1 MSGHL
6 ASVGAWEPVFE
17 RPIDA
22 LCDRFPS
29 QGRSAVW
36 AAAIGGAGAL
46 PFGNPPSF
54 TELCR
59 DKLVAQRVLEASG
72 VEMPAVE
79 ADPARFR
86 ERLAEWGAAF
96 LKPRYGSLG
105 AGVRRVTVGD
115 ALPAIVEGLQGLE
128 PALLQRA
135 VPPPAGLAG
144 CVIRLLLQREPDGAW
159 VALPPVIRSSTEDPV
174 VNVARGA
181 TVSASLPAHAALA
194 LEVAGRRLSQ
204 ALDRLADAAW
214 IVEVG
219 ADLCLDP
226 DGEPHLIELNGRPRG
241 RLAELAKL
249 DPGRF
254 QAAHE
259 AALLRPL
266 RRMAALGTPIQPS
279 SIT

>member
-6 ASVGAWEPVFE
+6 ARVGAWEPVFE

-115 ALPAIVEGLQGLE
+115 ALPAIVE
-128 PALLQRA
+128 A
-135 VPPPAGLAG
+135 VGDQIE
-144 CVIRLLLQREPDGAW
+144 VWMDGG
-159 VALPPVIRSSTEDPV
+159 IRSGQDV
-174 VNVARGA
+174 LKAWALGARGTLIGRA
-181 TVSASLPAHAALA
+181 MVYGLGAMGEAGVTKA
-194 LEVAGRRLSQ
+194 LEIIHKELDITMAFCGHTQLQNVDKSILLPGTFPQ
-204 ALDRLADAAW
+204 A
-214 IVEVG
+214 
-219 ADLCLDP
+219 
-226 DGEPHLIELNGRPRG
+226 
-241 RLAELAKL
+241 
-249 DPGRF
+249 
-254 QAAHE
+254 
-259 AALLRPL
+259 
-266 RRMAALGTPIQPS
+266 
-279 SIT
+279 